1 METVIA
7 YRRGSDTNGVKWT
20 QGKEKSKTTI
30 RNDEQENEEMNGHA
44 EQPQTA
50 EERDKIKLA
59 SRSDTLKVNSE
70 DAEEQT
76 HLRPDSD
83 EQQGDDDI
91 YELTTPFNLIIQRHE
106 GETCEGQIDGEGV
119 ALFEGGHM
127 YKGMFSNGLMDGR
140 GVFTRVGG
148 LKYEGEFVRNMPM
161 GQGTFT
167 WPDGSSYKGEV
178 YKGIRHG
185 TGTYKCADGV
195 SYSGQW
201 DQGKRHWKATPLG
214 TFTLVSGRTT

>member
-1 METVIA
+1 MRLLRCYGDGHSLQE
-7 YRRGSDTNGVKWT
+7 RERHERPKMT

-91 YELTTPFNLIIQRHE
+91 YELTTPFNLIIQRYH
-106 GETCEGQIDGEGV
+106 
-119 ALFEGGHM
+119 H
-127 YKGMFSNGLMDGR
+127 S
-140 GVFTRVGG
+140 
-148 LKYEGEFVRNMPM
+148 
-161 GQGTFT
+161 
-167 WPDGSSYKGEV
+167 
-178 YKGIRHG
+178 
-185 TGTYKCADGV
+185 
-195 SYSGQW
+195 
-201 DQGKRHWKATPLG
+201 
-214 TFTLVSGRTT
+214 